1 MKICIDPGHGMS
13 NRSPGVFD
21 PGCTHRENG
30 TLFQEADIVLK
41 YSLSLKDVLRARGID
56 VFMIRDDSSD
66 PAPVGLR
73 AKSAKSAG
81 CDQVCIHPR
90 ERRGGGAGA
99 RAGGTL

>member
-41 YSLSLKDVLRARGID
+41 YGLSLKDVLRARGID

-73 AKSAKSAG
+73 ARSAKSAG
-81 CDQVCIHPR
+81 CDKYVSFKD
-90 ERRGGGAGA
+90 RRRAA
-99 RAGGTL
+99 RPNQ